1 MKKLLLFASIFAL
14 LFIVNCNAQP
24 KSDYEIYSNTVT
36 GATKYHFF
44 LEKKGTGAYQ
54 LTQDMDYLNP
64 NVLFLKVGE
73 SANPVFVVN
82 LTNDGAEYK
91 VGVVAQDA
99 AGFYSGMG
107 TTTGLVGVVPS
118 VPGGVGLRK
127 K

>member
-54 LTQDMDYLNP
+54 LTQGMDYLAP
-64 NVLFLKVGE
+64 NVVALKVGE
-73 SANPVFVVN
+73 ATVPTFTVN
-82 LTNDGAEYK
+82 ITNDGAEYK
-91 VGVVAQDA
+91 VGVVAA
-99 AGFYSGMG
+99 NLAGYYSGMG
-107 TTTGLVGVVPS
+107 TNTDSVGIVPS
-118 VPGGVGLRK
+118 IPGGVGLRK